1 MSGTYVFPDTSERDC
16 LNVVIQ
22 YEFTSRH
29 NVRFYEGLWET
40 CRGHRATVVQ
50 TNGYN
55 NDENNLAH
63 KNKHPWFPSD
73 FVEQQECRKE
83 ISKYRTENYDTFCSD
98 TKNWKIYKQMTYL
111 LPSLLVTQGDVVV
124 VFDFWRLNDFFL
136 QYILLLTIFHYHS
149 SYWSKH
155 SETLSFEKSFSAGKL
170 HANQKIEQNILRWH
184 EWFPLKFLLNN
195 VNIPFFSFP
204 QKDSKRYNIL
214 RWLLVPIHPFVRMV
228 WSSLIQES
236 WRVQHTVFKEEVWR
250 I

>member
-55 NDENNLAH
+55 NDENYLAH
-63 KNKHPWFPSD
+63 KNNHPWFSSVL
-73 FVEQQECRKE
+73 FEQQECRKE
-83 ISKYRTENYDTFCSD
+83 ITQYRTENYDTFCSD

-124 VFDFWRLNDFFL
+124 VFDFWRLNDFFCNTSCFLAIFLIL
-136 QYILLLTIFHYHS
+136 QTTILHTD
-149 SYWSKH
+149 
-155 SETLSFEKSFSAGKL
+155 
-170 HANQKIEQNILRWH
+170 QNIQKLYRLRSLSVQ
-184 EWFPLKFLLNN
+184 ENSMQIRKLSK
-195 VNIPFFSFP
+195 ISFAGMN
-204 QKDSKRYNIL
+204 DS
-214 RWLLVPIHPFVRMV
+214 P
-228 WSSLIQES
+228 
-236 WRVQHTVFKEEVWR
+236 
-250 I
+250 